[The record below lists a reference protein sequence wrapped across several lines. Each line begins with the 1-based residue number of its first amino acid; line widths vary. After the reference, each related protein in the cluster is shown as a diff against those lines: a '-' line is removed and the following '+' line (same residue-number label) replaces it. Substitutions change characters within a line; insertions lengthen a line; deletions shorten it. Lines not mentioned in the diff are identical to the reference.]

1 MGKHWTSKK
10 ASCLLLF
17 QNPFAFTSIACIIL
31 FADERRASPLSDC
44 RRGSTATSEH
54 TSLRTSY
61 QVAHFILSK
70 SGATSSATN
79 HCMVRGEGSMAKTL
93 LRNRLANHVEV
104 QWHHETPV
112 YVRQSHASQ
121 VELLADVPLSAEEK
135 AEEWELVS
143 SSSAWID
150 VALCYRKP
158 NSKLVSAHFCPTS
171 DPKQT
176 APRPKQ
182 SLSTKVLTSR
192 LRCTTSS
199 ILLNGQK

>member
-1 MGKHWTSKK
+1 MGKHWASKK
-10 ASCLLLF
+10 ASCLSLF
-17 QNPFAFTSIACIIL
+17 QNLFAFTSSASIIL
-31 FADERRASPLSDC
+31 FADEGRASPLSDC

-112 YVRQSHASQ
+112 YVRQAMPPKWSFLPMYMCHF
-121 VELLADVPLSAEEK
+121 
-135 AEEWELVS
+135 
-143 SSSAWID
+143 SSATV
-150 VALCYRKP
+150 VALKRKRK
-158 NSKLVSAHFCPTS
+158 SG
-171 DPKQT
+171 
-176 APRPKQ
+176 
-182 SLSTKVLTSR
+182 SLRAVPPPDSM
-192 LRCTTSS
+192 
-199 ILLNGQK
+199 